1 MKTSYKKWIE
11 ILNSR
16 LELFNQ
22 SIRVISF
29 IKQELTLSNNTT
41 LTGAEFTR
49 FKKRVM
55 NDKTDIWV
63 NNMDNLL
70 NGVVTEQQIK
80 SKLSSIGGR
89 AVQEKYGKSIA
100 LNLNTGIPWNKNMK
114 GMYPYKFS
122 PRTQDVKDKISKKNS
137 GRNNGMFGVTMTDEA
152 KEHRSGIM
160 KQLILS
166 GKFTPN
172 SNNRN
177 THWDAMYGGKKYRS
191 SWEALYQY
199 INPAAEYETL
209 RLEYILDTVT
219 KIYIVDFIDTVNKQ
233 VIEVKP
239 RELCNGDKFFA
250 KLAAL
255 SNWADEHQYSVLIV
269 DKEWLLNQNIC
280 IDYAEFDEM
289 TADKIKALYE
299 INTKN

>member
-11 ILNSR
+11 ILNGR

-29 IKQELTLSNNTT
+29 IKQELTLSNNMT
-41 LTGAEFTR
+41 LTGTEFTR

-70 NGVVTEQQIK
+70 NGVVTEKQIK
-80 SKLSSIGGR
+80 SKLASIGGY
-89 AVQEKYGKSIA
+89 AVHEKYGKSIA
-100 LNLNTGIPWNKNMK
+100 LNLNTGIPWNKNTK
-114 GMYPYKFS
+114 GMYPYKFG

-137 GRNNGMFGVTMTDEA
+137 GRNNGMFGVTMSDEA
-152 KEHRSGIM
+152 KEHRSSIM

-177 THWDAMYGGKKYRS
+177 THWDATYDGKKYRS

-199 INPAAEYETL
+199 INPVAEYETL
-209 RLEYILDTVT
+209 RIEYIWNTWS
-219 KIYIVDFIDTVNKQ
+219 KIYIVDFIDNINKQ

-239 RELCNGDKFFA
+239 RELCIGDKFFA

-255 SNWADEHQYSVLIV
+255 TNWADEHQYSVLIV

-280 IDYAEFDEM
+280 IDYTKFDEM
-289 TADKIKALYE
+289 TANKIKALYE